1 MGASLFVTPLLRHA
15 CPPSLP
21 SPQEAAAL
29 AGWGAAILGRLDIDS
44 MKKAVVKLLECEAA
58 FLEVLAAEGEASWAE
73 GEAALAPALR
83 RRAELAAEATALAK
97 AKGELAGVRPAVRAL
112 PRARP
117 LGARRWCCVPPPPR
131 TSPLPTS
138 APPLWLLC
146 SLGAPGARAAG
157 RGCRRGRRCT
167 SSAGG
172 RAAARLLRESA
183 VGQGAR
189 HAGGAGVLGRAGRR
203 RQQGAGHRCAGR
215 ARDWAVRA
223 RFGLPV
229 LPAVPATPRPC
240 VMWLLL
246 LLCLQAPCCPRRSA

>member
-117 LGARRWCCVPPPPR
+117 LGARRWCCVPPPP
-131 TSPLPTS
+131 P
-138 APPLWLLC
+138 APPHFRRPHLPCGSSAASGPLARVLLAAAAGEDGGAQAQLVAALLPVYC
-146 SLGAPGARAAG
+146 EKVLSAKERGTPAALACWAALGGAASKEQVTGAPGA
-157 RGCRRGRRCT
+157 
-167 SSAGG
+167 
-172 RAAARLLRESA
+172 
-183 VGQGAR
+183 QGT
-189 HAGGAGVLGRAGRR
+189 G
-203 RQQGAGHRCAGR
+203 
-215 ARDWAVRA
+215 
-223 RFGLPV
+223 
-229 LPAVPATPRPC
+229 PC
-240 VMWLLL
+240 VHASAC
-246 LLCLQAPCCPRRSA
+246 LCCLPCPPPRVHA